1 MRKPKIVNLFIL
13 IVLSQFIV
21 SSCSKE
27 NEEELKFVPELGA
40 TEVSSVTFSTVSIS
54 GSVIGNGNDEVLE
67 RGVCW
72 DTSLEPTV
80 LKNKVIDGQGEGNF
94 NCTIDNL
101 LPNSQYYI
109 RAYAINSTGIAYDS
123 VIGIKTL
130 PDNVDNLTDAINI
143 VCATPTTNLTGGQ
156 TYSFEV
162 TVMYKLSSLQTGTIM
177 IGFNNIDN
185 YNSSRII
192 SDAEKI
198 VNQGN
203 GQHTF
208 IVTTAAK
215 DWGSEG
221 DFSAYVNLSEN
232 PLPETW
238 TPLTNDRFILIPQK

>member
-72 DTSLEPTV
+72 D
-80 LKNKVIDGQGEGNF
+80 
-94 NCTIDNL
+94 
-101 LPNSQYYI
+101 
-109 RAYAINSTGIAYDS
+109 
-123 VIGIKTL
+123 
-130 PDNVDNLTDAINI
+130 
-143 VCATPTTNLTGGQ
+143 
-156 TYSFEV
+156 
-162 TVMYKLSSLQTGTIM
+162 
-177 IGFNNIDN
+177 
-185 YNSSRII
+185 NSSRII